1 MYINKNII
9 LLLSIQGVMMTQ
21 EQFDKANRLQD
32 KIKYLKNKNDAFES
46 VINRLKGTQMQ
57 DIQFRL
63 NDAWV
68 ATPIGTID
76 YSDLVNFLVQQK
88 LKNETKIEEMQKEFE
103 KI

>member
-1 MYINKNII
+1 
-9 LLLSIQGVMMTQ
+9 MTQ
-21 EQFDKANRLQD
+21 EQFDRANKLQN
-32 KIKYLKNKNDAFES
+32 KIKYLKDKNNEFER

-76 YSDLVNFLVQQK
+76 YGDLVNFLVQQR
-88 LKNETKIEEMQKEFE
+88 LKNETKIQEIQKEFE
-103 KI
+103 EI

>member
-1 MYINKNII
+1 
-9 LLLSIQGVMMTQ
+9 MTQ

-76 YSDLVNFLVQQK
+76 YYDLLNFLVQQRV
-88 LKNETKIEEMQKEFE
+88 KNETKIEKMQEEFE
-103 KI
+103 TI

>member
-1 MYINKNII
+1 
-9 LLLSIQGVMMTQ
+9 MTQ
-21 EQFDKANRLQD
+21 GQFDKANELQN
-32 KIKYLKNKNDAFES
+32 KIKYLKDKNNAFEK

-76 YSDLVNFLVQQK
+76 YGDLVNFLVQQR
-88 LKNETKIEEMQKEFE
+88 LKNETKIQEIQKEFE
-103 KI
+103 EI

>member
-1 MYINKNII
+1 
-9 LLLSIQGVMMTQ
+9 MTQ
-21 EQFDKANRLQD
+21 KQFDRANELQN
-32 KIKYLKNKNDAFES
+32 KIKYLKDKNNAFER

-76 YSDLVNFLVQQK
+76 YGDLVNFLVQQK
-88 LKNETKIEEMQKEFE
+88 LKNETKIQEIQKEFE
-103 KI
+103 EI

>member
-1 MYINKNII
+1 
-9 LLLSIQGVMMTQ
+9 MTQ

-32 KIKYLKNKNDAFES
+32 KIKYLKNKNDAFEK
-46 VINRLKGTQMQ
+46 VIDRLKKGTQMQ

-76 YSDLVNFLVQQK
+76 YSDLVNFLVQQR